1 MEVLSITLK
10 NFKAH
15 RDRNYEFSPGTNAI
29 CGENGAGKTSIFEA
43 IAWVLFDH
51 SDYTKPE
58 MITAG
63 AKSAQV
69 TVTFISTIDER
80 VYEVRRCTSQ
90 GYSVHDPQLNANL
103 GLKKIEDVKQWLC
116 EHLGVPPTTELG
128 KLFAETIGIPQGT
141 FTVDFLKR
149 PADRKKVFDPIL
161 KVEEYKLAYSK
172 SRDLEAYAQSQVKDL
187 ERAIVS
193 YDQQL
198 ADWTN
203 LKQQTAAL
211 QQEVAQD
218 QAQMAQLTEQLQH
231 QQTEVERFTKADQAL
246 QTLANQVQQLQ
257 ATTSHKQES
266 LQTLEQSWSGAQAAV
281 TLCRQYRPH
290 YQAYEQARE
299 ALQTLTSQQQQQ
311 QQLLKRRDQAQ
322 QQLSTQ
328 QLEQSQLQGQLATF
342 DTMRANLIQWQQ
354 HVPRQEQL
362 EQSQADTQ
370 NQLQTLASTRLQVK
384 NLQTQIQQRQTSQQT
399 LAEQIAQL
407 QGLEA
412 QVQQIPELEA
422 QRQDLLQH
430 ISRVEAAQQFAAE
443 LQQLVETMEPNCDR
457 YHEQVQAALAHLK
470 VLKVKDMPL
479 VVEALNLGVAL
490 TTQMM
495 AQLTQTLTDLGDPKA
510 AQKLQRQIEQ
520 VQSKIGAAQ
529 QAQTQWSAL
538 AAKQDQLQI
547 LDRELATL
555 TQQSMDLKAQL
566 EQEPALTAALQTV
579 IAKLTELNNPK
590 GQIQILQQ
598 QLQQEAPLRTKVAQ
612 LEQNGQG
619 LQQRCSELEQQLQA
633 FDDLEQQLKTQQ
645 QIQQE
650 NHAVYQIYLRH
661 RNEANTFKALDQ
673 KRRDAIATLTTLQQQ
688 LTDSQQQYQQQS
700 KDHDPQQLIEVA
712 ATYQQTKSQQDQL
725 QGGLPP
731 KQAQLQYLEQQ
742 LQVRKEVSK
751 QRKKALAEQG
761 PKQEVLQL
769 IREARRIYN
778 HSGPRITKL
787 YLTEISW
794 EADTLFRELLNRPDV
809 ALRWTEDYEIQ
820 VQAQGHWRSFRSL
833 SGGEKMCAAL
843 AVRLA
848 LLKVLSDIN
857 VAFFDEPTTNMDQVR
872 RQQLAEALGH
882 LKTFR
887 QLFVISHDDT
897 FESVT
902 ENIIRV
908 EREPVSAETSD
919 Q

>member
-69 TVTFISTIDER
+69 TVAFVSTIDER

-187 ERAIVS
+187 ERAIVG

-198 ADWTN
+198 ADWPD
-203 LKQQTAAL
+203 LKQQTTVL
-211 QQEVAQD
+211 QQEIAKD
-218 QAQMAQLTEQLQH
+218 QAQIAQLTEQLQQ
-231 QQTEVERFTKADQAL
+231 QQTEVERLTKADQAL

-257 ATTSHKQES
+257 AQTTHKQDT
-266 LQTLEQSWSGAQAAV
+266 LQTLEQSWSRAQAAV
-281 TLCRQYRPH
+281 TLCRQHRPH

-322 QQLSTQ
+322 QLLSKQ
-328 QLEQSQLQGQLATF
+328 QLEQSQLQGQLATY
-342 DTMRANLIQWQQ
+342 DTMRADLTQWQQ
-354 HVPRQEQL
+354 YVPQQETL
-362 EQSQADTQ
+362 EQSQVDGQ
-370 NQLQTLASTRLQVK
+370 NQLQAIASTRLQVQ
-384 NLQTQIQQRQTSQQT
+384 NLQAQIQQRQTSKQT
-399 LAEQIAQL
+399 LGEQIAQL
-407 QGLEA
+407 RGLEA
-412 QVQQIPELEA
+412 QVQQLPDLEA
-422 QRQDLLQH
+422 QCQDLLQH

-443 LQQLVETMEPNCDR
+443 LQQLVDTMEPHCDR
-457 YHEQVQAALAHLK
+457 YHQQVHLALDHLK
-470 VLKVKDMPL
+470 ALKVKNITPVAD
-479 VVEALNLGVAL
+479 ALDAGVAL

-510 AQKLQRQIEQ
+510 AKKLQRQIQQ
-520 VQSKIGAAQ
+520 VQSKIQAAQ
-529 QAQTQWSAL
+529 QAQAQWSAL
-538 AAKQDQLQI
+538 ATKQDQLQT

-555 TQQSMDLKAQL
+555 AQQSTNLNAQL

-579 IAKLTELNNPK
+579 TAKLTELNNPK

-598 QLQQEAPLRTKVAQ
+598 QLQQEAPLRAKVTE

-619 LQQRCSELEQQLQA
+619 LQQRCREIEQQLQA
-633 FDDLEQQLKTQQ
+633 FDDLDTQLKTQQ
-645 QIQQE
+645 QIQRE
-650 NHAVYQIYLRH
+650 NHEVYQVYLRH

-673 KRRDAIATLTTLQQQ
+673 EKSDAIATLATLQQQ
-688 LTDSQQQYQQQS
+688 LTETQQQYQQQS
-700 KDHDPQQLIEVA
+700 NNHDPQQLIETT
-712 ATYQQTKSQQDQL
+712 ATYQRTKSQQDQL

-742 LQVRKEVSK
+742 LQLRKEVSE

-908 EREPVSAETSD
+908 EREPISVENA
-919 Q
+919 